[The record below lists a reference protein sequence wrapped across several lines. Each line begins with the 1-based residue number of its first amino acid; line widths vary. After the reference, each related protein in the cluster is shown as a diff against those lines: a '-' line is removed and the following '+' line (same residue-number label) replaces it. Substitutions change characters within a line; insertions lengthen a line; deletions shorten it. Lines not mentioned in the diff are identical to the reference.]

1 MIAHSRPAMPLL
13 HGESP
18 RSSKRCSDQRG
29 RGSARDW
36 AGECE
41 VVGEFGEAGMAQ
53 CAARIAPYTLIGSVP
68 DFAALIRASVT
79 GLDESIPF
87 SSSIAAIKTRTYFAF
102 RIDVWD
108 DAGDSIYEH
117 VVGSEDFEVA
127 VAAYFAACQRWP
139 QAKITLRQGA
149 RVVKKNW

>member
-1 MIAHSRPAMPLL
+1 
-13 HGESP
+13 
-18 RSSKRCSDQRG
+18 
-29 RGSARDW
+29 
-36 AGECE
+36 

-87 SSSIAAIKTRTYFAF
+87 SSSIAAMKTRTYFAF